1 MRRLPLPGHSPEI
14 LLKPGDDST
23 ASIKVY
29 LSAIL
34 PNIALLG
41 NSPHK
46 GLEKVAGLDKETKQA
61 SKSEF

>member
-41 NSPHK
+41 NSPQK
-46 GLEKVAGLDKETKQA
+46 GLKK
-61 SKSEF
+61 